1 MCKEQYSLIPKG
13 EISLLEIRLKT
24 EHQGVLREVRKNFSF
39 FVCIS
44 SIFSLILIENNI
56 AKLSN
61 ACKIGKFCKSLE
73 DLCNKQTSLF
83 KQDIP

>member
-1 MCKEQYSLIPKG
+1 MCKEQWFLIPKG
-13 EISLLEIRLKT
+13 AISLLEIRSKI
-24 EHQGVLREVRKNFSF
+24 EHLGVLREVRESFSF

-61 ACKIGKFCKSLE
+61 TCKIGKNCRSLG
-73 DLCNKQTSLF
+73 NM
-83 KQDIP
+83 